1 MSSWWKYTSI
11 TQILLFIFW
20 ESSTPGLRKTKQ
32 NKTGPN
38 TVPRKNLA
46 GRQVCLAFR
55 IPLSDRLEGIRNEIE
70 NGDCLSSE
78 TVTCWLTFPLRHN
91 HWETLHFCPISA
103 FSSNDIAWLHD
114 CVLPFLLFNDL
125 TVKHIFTVNAGSP
138 GTLEYHTLSHADGYF
153 QCSLTLL
160 RSAMFS
166 ILNSVEENI

>member
-1 MSSWWKYTSI
+1 MSSLWKYTSI

-20 ESSTPGLRKTKQ
+20 ESSTSGSRNQ
-32 NKTGPN
+32 IGPN
-38 TVPRKNLA
+38 IVPRKNLG

-55 IPLSDRLEGIRNEIE
+55 IPLPNRPEGIWNGIE

-78 TVTCWLTFPLRHN
+78 TVKCWHSHYGTTTGKHSIFVPSQL
-91 HWETLHFCPISA
+91 SA
-103 FSSNDIAWLHD
+103 RMTQHD
-114 CVLPFLLFNDL
+114 SMTAFILPFLLINDL
-125 TVKHIFTVNAGSP
+125 MVKYTFTVNAGSP

-160 RSAMFS
+160 HSAMFS